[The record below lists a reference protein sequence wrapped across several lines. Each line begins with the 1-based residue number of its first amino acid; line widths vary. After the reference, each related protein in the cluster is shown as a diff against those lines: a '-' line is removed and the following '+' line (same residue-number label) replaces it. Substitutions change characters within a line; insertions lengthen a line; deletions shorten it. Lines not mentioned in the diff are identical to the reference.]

1 MPRKKAQ
8 AVEPVVETQA
18 VEQPEVEQ
26 KPIALT
32 KADYIKARA
41 TIQQYREEKKNRPKR
56 PCSEKQLAALAAG
69 REKNKKFAKKKVEE
83 NK

>member
-56 PCSEKQLAALAAG
+56 PCSERQLAALKAG

>member
-56 PCSEKQLAALAAG
+56 PCSERQLAALKAG
-69 REKNKKFAKKKVEE
+69 REKNKKFAKKTEEE

>member
-56 PCSEKQLAALAAG
+56 QCSEKQLAALAAG
-69 REKNKKFAKKKVEE
+69 RARNQKFAKKKVEE

>member
-56 PCSEKQLAALAAG
+56 QCSEKQLAALAAG